1 MIIKTFFDNKTGA
14 VQMKF
19 DVHEERIYISVA
31 KPFAN
36 PTTKS
41 KFDWKNSLVFT
52 LSADN
57 HLTFLAEVK
66 QVLDGK
72 IKSTSVLSYDTPNAK
87 KAMAFGER
95 QTVYSLVISQ
105 NKDKIVVDIT
115 KPNAIQFYKYIQSFF
130 QNTLLIGLIVDT
142 LSSSQP
148 TYKAAGL
155 QPPTTQEDE
164 ASVEKESSDDNVL
177 ESLFNV
183 PSETTSEGADTDNM
197 F

>member
-14 VQMKF
+14 IQLKF

-31 KPFAN
+31 KPFTN

-72 IKSTSVLSYDTPNAK
+72 IKNTSVLSYNTPNAK

-115 KPNAIQFYKYIQSFF
+115 KPNAIQFYKYIQTFF
-130 QNTLLIGLIVDT
+130 QNTLLVGLIVDA
-142 LSSSQP
+142 LSSTQSTHKSTGSQP
-148 TYKAAGL
+148 T
-155 QPPTTQEDE
+155 TVQENETD
-164 ASVEKESSDDNVL
+164 VVESSDDNVL

>member
-14 VQMKF
+14 IQLKF

-31 KPFAN
+31 KPFTN

-72 IKSTSVLSYDTPNAK
+72 IKNTSVLSYDTPNAK

-115 KPNAIQFYKYIQSFF
+115 KPNAIQFYKYIQTFF
-130 QNTLLIGLIVDT
+130 QNTLLVGLIVDA
-142 LSSSQP
+142 LSSTQSTHKSTGSQP
-148 TYKAAGL
+148 T
-155 QPPTTQEDE
+155 TVQENETD
-164 ASVEKESSDDNVL
+164 VVESSDDNVL

>member
-115 KPNAIQFYKYIQSFF
+115 KPNAIQFYKYIQTFF
-130 QNTLLIGLIVDT
+130 QNTLLVGLIVDA
-142 LSSSQP
+142 LSSTQSTHKSTGSQP
-148 TYKAAGL
+148 T
-155 QPPTTQEDE
+155 TVQENETD
-164 ASVEKESSDDNVL
+164 VVESSDDNVL

>member
-72 IKSTSVLSYDTPNAK
+72 IKSTSVLSYNTPNAK

-115 KPNAIQFYKYIQSFF
+115 KPNAIQFYKYIQTFF
-130 QNTLLIGLIVDT
+130 QNTLLVGLIVDA
-142 LSSSQP
+142 LSSTQSTHKSTGSQP
-148 TYKAAGL
+148 T
-155 QPPTTQEDE
+155 TVQENETD
-164 ASVEKESSDDNVL
+164 VVESSDDNVL

>member
-72 IKSTSVLSYDTPNAK
+72 IKSTSVLSYNTPNAK

-115 KPNAIQFYKYIQSFF
+115 KPNAIQFYKYIQTFF
-130 QNTLLIGLIVDT
+130 QNTLLVGLIVDA
-142 LSSSQP
+142 LSSTQSTHKSTGSQP
-148 TYKAAGL
+148 ATV
-155 QPPTTQEDE
+155 QENETD
-164 ASVEKESSDDNVL
+164 VVESSDDNVL

-183 PSETTSEGADTDNM
+183 PPETSEGADTDNM

>member
-72 IKSTSVLSYDTPNAK
+72 IKSTSVLSYNTPNAK

-115 KPNAIQFYKYIQSFF
+115 KPNAIQFYKYIQTFF
-130 QNTLLIGLIVDT
+130 QNTLLVGLIVDA
-142 LSSSQP
+142 LSSTQSTYKSTGSQP
-148 TYKAAGL
+148 ATV
-155 QPPTTQEDE
+155 QENETD
-164 ASVEKESSDDNVL
+164 VVESSDDNVL